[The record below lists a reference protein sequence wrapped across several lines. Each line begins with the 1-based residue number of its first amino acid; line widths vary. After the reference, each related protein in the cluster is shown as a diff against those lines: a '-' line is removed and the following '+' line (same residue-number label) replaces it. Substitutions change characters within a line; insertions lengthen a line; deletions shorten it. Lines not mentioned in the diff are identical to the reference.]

1 MSEQRQSFWPNDNYS
16 GRSVDRMIWY
26 PGGARLI
33 TDQQAVLLRQKLM
46 EGKTQQAAAASSA
59 TSERSVRRWQRGA
72 LPSDRRR
79 NRRGWRTRPDPF
91 ADVWERDV
99 EPLLRSD
106 PEADLSA
113 TTILEWLDERYPGR
127 FSSSQLRTLQRRIR
141 DHRALHGPDREV
153 YFQQDHPPG
162 REAQVDFTHCT
173 GLGVT
178 IVGEPFRHLLFH
190 LALSHSGWSYAEV
203 CFGETF
209 AALVKGLQGALWEL
223 GGVPRVVRT
232 DNLSAATHDLRDS
245 RGRAVNASYEAV
257 LAHYGVEATRTN
269 PRSSHENGVVE
280 QRHRRLKNAIGQ
292 ALILRGSRDF
302 ESEEEYR
309 TFVRRIVDRRNRLVS
324 SKLQRERQHLQP
336 LPPAPVPEYVNYRVR
351 VRRWSTI
358 RVSNRTYSVPS
369 RLIGMVVDVR
379 LYADHIEVY
388 YKGHLVESMERV
400 HGTGEAQIDYRHI
413 IGSLV
418 RKPGAFAR
426 YRYREQMFP
435 THTFRLAYDALR
447 GWRGER
453 ADVEYVRILHLAA
466 TTMESKVDRALGRLL
481 ESGLSF
487 DYAMVR
493 RLSAPAPPP
502 VPDLKLSGT
511 VDLGVY
517 DRLLVGGA
525 R

>member
-1 MSEQRQSFWPNDNYS
+1 M
-16 GRSVDRMIWY
+16 V
-26 PGGARLI
+26 
-33 TDQQAVLLRQKLM
+33 TDQQVVLLRQKVM
-46 EGKTQQAAAASSA
+46 EGKTRQAAAAA
-59 TSERSVRRWQRGA
+59 AAMSERSARKWQRGS
-72 LPSDRRR
+72 LPSESKQARRS
-79 NRRGWRTRPDPF
+79 WRTRPDPF
-91 ADVWERDV
+91 ADVWEKEI

-106 PEADLSA
+106 REGELSA
-113 TTILEWLDERYPGR
+113 TTILEWLDERHRGR
-127 FSSSQLRTLQRRIR
+127 FGSSQLRTLQRRIR
-141 DHRALHGPDREV
+141 DHRALWGPDREV

-162 REAQVDFTHCT
+162 REAQVDFTHCSE
-173 GLGVT
+173 LGVS
-178 IVGEPFRHLLFH
+178 IGGEPFRHLLFQ
-190 LALSHSGWSYAEV
+190 LVLSHSGWSYAEV
-203 CFGETF
+203 CLGETF
-209 AALVKGLQGALWEL
+209 VALVKGLQGALWEL
-223 GGVPRVVRT
+223 GGVPRVVRS
-232 DNLSAATHDLRDS
+232 DNLSAATHELRDS
-245 RGRAVNASYEAV
+245 RGRAMNAKYEAV
-257 LAHYGVEATRTN
+257 LAHYGVESSRTN

-280 QRHRRLKNAIGQ
+280 QRHRRLKSAIDQ

-302 ESEEEYR
+302 ESEDEYR
-309 TFVRRIVDRRNRLVS
+309 TFVRRVVDRRNRLVD
-324 SKLQRERQHLQP
+324 SKLRRERRHLRP
-336 LPPAPVPEYVNYRVR
+336 LPPAPVPEYVNYRAR

-358 RVSNRTYSVPS
+358 RVAKRTYSVPS
-369 RLIGMVVDVR
+369 RLIGMEVAVR

-388 YKGHLVESMERV
+388 YKGHLVERMERL
-400 HGTGEAQIDYRHI
+400 HGTGEARIDYRHI

-426 YRYREQMFP
+426 YRFREQMFP
-435 THTFRLAYDALR
+435 TPTFRLAYDALR

-493 RLSAPAPPP
+493 RLSAPAPPR

-525 R
+525 P

>member
-1 MSEQRQSFWPNDNYS
+1 M
-16 GRSVDRMIWY
+16 
-26 PGGARLI
+26 I
-33 TDQQAVLLRQKLM
+33 TDQQVVLLRQKIM
-46 EGKTQQAAAASSA
+46 EGKTQKAAAASA
-59 TSERSVRRWQRGA
+59 AMSERSARKWQRGEVLSERKKA
-72 LPSDRRR
+72 RRR
-79 NRRGWRTRPDPF
+79 WRSRPDPF
-91 ADVWERDV
+91 VDVWESDV
-99 EPLLRSD
+99 VPLLQSD
-106 PEADLSA
+106 PEGDLSA
-113 TTILEWLDERYPGR
+113 TTILEWLDERHSGR
-127 FSSSQLRTLQRRIR
+127 FGISQLRTLQRRIR

-162 REAQVDFTHCT
+162 REAQVDFTHC
-173 GLGVT
+173 GELGVT
-178 IVGEPFRHLLFH
+178 IGGEPLRHLLFH
-190 LALSHSGWSYAEV
+190 LVLSHSGWSYAEV

-209 AALVKGLQGALWEL
+209 VALVKGLQGALWEL
-223 GGVPRVVRT
+223 GGVPSVVRT
-232 DNLSAATHDLRDS
+232 DNMSAATHDLKNS
-245 RGRAVNASYEAV
+245 RGRAMNARYEAV
-257 LAHYGVEATRTN
+257 LAHYGVEHTRTN

-280 QRHRRLKNAIGQ
+280 QGHRRLKNAVVQ

-302 ESEEEYR
+302 DTEQEY
-309 TFVRRIVDRRNRLVS
+309 TEFVRRIVDRRNRLVA
-324 SKLQRERQHLQP
+324 SKLKRERRHLMP
-336 LPPAPVPEYVNYRVR
+336 LPPTPVPEYARYRAR

-358 RVSNRTYSVPS
+358 RVANRTYSVPS
-369 RLIGMVVDVR
+369 RLIGMEVDVR

-388 YKGHLVESMERV
+388 YKDHLAESMERI
-400 HGTGEAQIDYRHI
+400 HGTREAQIDYRHI
-413 IGSLV
+413 VGSLV

-426 YRYREQMFP
+426 YGFREQMFP
-435 THTFRLAYDALR
+435 SQTFRLAYDALC

-466 TTMESKVDRALGRLL
+466 TTMESKVDRALRRLL

-502 VPDLKLSGT
+502 ILELKLSGT

>member
-1 MSEQRQSFWPNDNYS
+1 MRDIS
-16 GRSVDRMIWY
+16 GRF
-26 PGGARLI
+26 G
-33 TDQQAVLLRQKLM
+33 
-46 EGKTQQAAAASSA
+46 
-59 TSERSVRRWQRGA
+59 
-72 LPSDRRR
+72 
-79 NRRGWRTRPDPF
+79 
-91 ADVWERDV
+91 
-99 EPLLRSD
+99 
-106 PEADLSA
+106 
-113 TTILEWLDERYPGR
+113 
-127 FSSSQLRTLQRRIR
+127 SSQLRTLQRRIR
-141 DHRALHGPDREV
+141 DYRALHGPDREV
-153 YFQQDHPPG
+153 YFQQEHPPG
-162 REAQVDFTHCT
+162 REAQVDFKHCS

-178 IVGEPFRHLLFH
+178 IRGETFRHLLFH
-190 LALSHSGWSYAEV
+190 LALSHSGWSYGEV

-232 DNLSAATHDLRDS
+232 DNLSAATHELRDS

-269 PRSSHENGVVE
+269 PRSSYENGVVE
-280 QRHRRLKNAIGQ
+280 QRHRRLKNAIHQ

-309 TFVRRIVDRRNRLVS
+309 TFVRRVVDRRNRLVS
-324 SKLQRERQHLQP
+324 SKLKLERRHLRP
-336 LPPAPVPEYVNYRVR
+336 LPPAPVPEYVNYRAR

-358 RVSNRTYSVPS
+358 RVANRTYSVPS

-426 YRYREQMFP
+426 YRFREQMFP
-435 THTFRLAYDALR
+435 TQTFRLAYDALC

-453 ADVEYVRILHLAA
+453 ADVEYVR
-466 TTMESKVDRALGRLL
+466 M
-481 ESGLSF
+481 
-487 DYAMVR
+487 
-493 RLSAPAPPP
+493 P
-502 VPDLKLSGT
+502 LSGA
-511 VDLGVY
+511 DQDYSPRQPAG
-517 DRLLVGGA
+517 LLPYRVPH
-525 R
+525 RRP